1 MDFDNSCI
9 DGFSC
14 AMVEK
19 STVFQPVFPVGD
31 QKPLAHRGRAR
42 GAIN

>member
-9 DGFSC
+9 DSFPC

-19 STVFQPVFPVGD
+19 SSVFQPVFPVGD
-31 QKPLAHRGRAR
+31 
-42 GAIN
+42 